1 MYPPVIKHGKNRKAT
16 IYRCYSHLETSIYR
30 LISPHFPSVFP
41 LKPPSFGDP
50 PPTATASPP
59 RNGDSTSVKPTWLGA
74 PGRTWK
80 VPPKAQS
87 VCIPWLEN
95 RESTRCNMVQH
106 EGEFTS
112 LKEMDFGLL
121 TWEFHGASD
130 VFLSGNI
137 QIIADPHVVAPRWT
151 SDPSALPLLRLG

>member
-1 MYPPVIKHGKNRKAT
+1 M
-16 IYRCYSHLETSIYR
+16 L
-30 LISPHFPSVFP
+30 FPSRNLHLQADFP
-41 LKPPSFGDP
+41 TFSQGFPIKTTIFWRP
-50 PPTATASPP
+50 PPDRDRFASQKW
-59 RNGDSTSVKPTWLGA
+59 GFDLGEADVAWGTWEDL
-74 PGRTWK
+74 

-137 QIIADPHVVAPRWT
+137 QIIPDPHVVAPRWT